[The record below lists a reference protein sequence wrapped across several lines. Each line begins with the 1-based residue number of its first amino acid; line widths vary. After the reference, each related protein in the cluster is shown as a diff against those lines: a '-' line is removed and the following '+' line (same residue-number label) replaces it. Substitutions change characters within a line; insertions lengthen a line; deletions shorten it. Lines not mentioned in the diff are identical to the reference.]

1 MTSNHSPAHSARA
14 AASGPGTPTQTH
26 VDEPGKRIFLPQTVA
41 GRAASLVWS
50 VVRVLLFHST
60 PNVFNGWRR
69 LLLRLFGARVHPSA
83 FIDRTARIHFP
94 WNLTIGPNVRIFHR
108 VVINCMG
115 PIEIGSGAKLS
126 QDTHL
131 CAGTHAYKQT
141 HMPIHPTPIKIGSD
155 VWLAADVFIGPGVS
169 IGDRA
174 IIGARA
180 SVFRDIPPNV
190 IAYGDPAKPV
200 RSRDEDRPTD
210 E

>member
-1 MTSNHSPAHSARA
+1 MKDYVRSGYDRGHQAPAGDFKHSEERMSDSFFLSNMAPQIGAGFNRDIWRFLEADIREA
-14 AASGPGTPTQTH
+14 
-26 VDEPGKRIFLPQTVA
+26 VDIRGQVFVVTGGIFYDPDEESEDTA
-41 GRAASLVWS
+41 DG
-50 VVRVLLFHST
+50 
-60 PNVFNGWRR
+60 
-69 LLLRLFGARVHPSA
+69 
-83 FIDRTARIHFP
+83 FIDY
-94 WNLTIGPNVRIFHR
+94 LTIGPNVRIFHR

-115 PIEIGSGAKLS
+115 PVEIGSGAKLS

-131 CAGTHAYKQT
+131 CAGTHAYQQT

-174 IIGARA
+174 IIGARS

-190 IAYGDPAKPV
+190 IAYGDPAKPI